1 MKHKRLLIVGIIAGV
16 IVILFAI
23 IVLATPLWVQ
33 LGVKPVCIQGE
44 WPHLKVVSC
53 EGTTIASATVT
64 PLPQPNLNGNT
75 PIPVIVDDD
84 GSPDG
89 VIALLYFLSNPN
101 YDVQAVTV
109 SYGEAHPDVFA
120 GHMLQLLAGLGRAD
134 IPVGAGRSTP
144 LEGNNAFPDSWRQ
157 ASDTFWGIDLPP
169 ATVSRDPVPAAELI
183 VKTINSSQDPVLMFV
198 SGAHTNLA
206 EALRQNPEIATNIRD
221 VYIMGGSVYQP
232 GNIKS
237 AWSAIDN
244 SVAEWNIW
252 VDPVAAEEVFA
263 SGLPLHL
270 APLDSTGQ
278 VNWTQSDIP
287 GWESTGSP
295 DGKLAGELLQGTLNS
310 RSMKVINIWDLV
322 TAVQASNPSVCPE
335 VPLAISIVTDAG
347 PEQGRTVVTEGAPN
361 VSVCLD
367 PDVGQVKALAAS
379 ILSRK

>member
-1 MKHKRLLIVGIIAGV
+1 MKNKRLRFVGIVAGV
-16 IVILFAI
+16 LVFLFAF

-44 WPHLKVVSC
+44 WPHLKFVSC
-53 EGTTIASATVT
+53 EETTVASATVT
-64 PLPQPNLNGNT
+64 PLPQPNLNGNN

-89 VIALLYFLSNPN
+89 VTALLYFLSNPN
-101 YDVQAVTV
+101 YNVQAVTV

-169 ATVSRDPVPAAELI
+169 ASVNSDPVPAAELI
-183 VKTINSSQDPVLMFV
+183 VNTINGSPDPVLMFV

-206 EALRQNPEIATNIRD
+206 EALRQNPEIARNIRE
-221 VYIMGGSVYQP
+221 VYIMGGSVYIP
-232 GNIKS
+232 GNIKHD
-237 AWSAIDN
+237 WPAIDN
-244 SVAEWNIW
+244 SVSEWNIW
-252 VDPVAAEEVFA
+252 VDPVAAAEVFS

-270 APLDSTGQ
+270 VPLDATGQ
-278 VNWTQSDIP
+278 VSWIQSDVP
-287 GWESTGSP
+287 GWDSTGSP
-295 DGKLAGELLQGTLNS
+295 DGKLAGELLQWMLDTWSAKG
-310 RSMKVINIWDLV
+310 VYIWDLV
-322 TAVQASNPSVCPE
+322 TAIQVSNPSVCPE
-335 VPLAISIVTDAG
+335 VPLAISIVTNAG
-347 PEQGRTVVTEGAPN
+347 PELGRTQVTQGAPN
-361 VSVCLD
+361 VSVCLN